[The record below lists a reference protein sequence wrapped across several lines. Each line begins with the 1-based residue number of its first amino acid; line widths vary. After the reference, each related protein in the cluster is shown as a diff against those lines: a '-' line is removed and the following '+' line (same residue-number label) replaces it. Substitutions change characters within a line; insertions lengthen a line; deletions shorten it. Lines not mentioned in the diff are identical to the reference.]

1 MGNCFCH
8 NKYIINPKGAMHAI
22 IEALYFTCTVTLSM
36 ITHHILCMKL
46 LYYIHQFV
54 KQIMAFINK
63 VYVHLLLSVLAQKIH
78 SQLAR
83 MFGRLQNWQLNS
95 YYDERV
101 VG

>member
-1 MGNCFCH
+1 
-8 NKYIINPKGAMHAI
+8 MHAI
-22 IEALYFTCTVTLSM
+22 IEALYFTCTVTLS
-36 ITHHILCMKL
+36 MKL